1 MAYSQWTNGDS
12 KNLTINTY
20 LKTLQVGKR
29 ALMYKI
35 RLMGQ
40 NVTVWYR
47 AFEIDN

>member
-1 MAYSQWTNGDS
+1 MAYSQWTKGDS
-12 KNLTINTY
+12 NNLMINTY
-20 LKTLQVGKR
+20 LKTLQDGKR

-47 AFEIDN
+47 AFEIDS